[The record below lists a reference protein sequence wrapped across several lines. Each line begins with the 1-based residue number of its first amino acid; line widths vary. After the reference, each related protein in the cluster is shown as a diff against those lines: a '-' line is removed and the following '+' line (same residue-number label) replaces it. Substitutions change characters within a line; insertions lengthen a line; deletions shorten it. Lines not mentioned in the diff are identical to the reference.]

1 MSGRDNRGR
10 FTKGNKIGPRYQ
22 PGKSGNPAGNDPRF
36 HRLIKGMPKDAK
48 TIIYDV
54 LWTAMAQPDIN
65 EAKKYLDMKASELP
79 ECGFILQLTAKS
91 LMGKNGWQ
99 AFMDICDRLFGKPK
113 QTTEIEGG
121 LNLTPP
127 AIIIEGEEDDAD

>member
-22 PGKSGNPAGNDPRF
+22 PGKSGNPAGNDPKF
-36 HRLIKGMPKDAK
+36 HRLIKGLPKDAK
-48 TIIYDV
+48 TRIYDI

-65 EAKKYLDMKASELP
+65 AAKKYLDMKAEELP

-99 AFMDICDRLFGKPK
+99 TFMDICDRLFGKPK

>member
-10 FTKGNKIGPRYQ
+10 FTKGNKIGSRYQ
-22 PGKSGNPAGNDPRF
+22 PGKSGNPAGKDPRF

-54 LWTAMAQPDIN
+54 LWTAMSQPDIN

>member
-1 MSGRDNRGR
+1 
-10 FTKGNKIGPRYQ
+10 
-22 PGKSGNPAGNDPRF
+22 
-36 HRLIKGMPKDAK
+36 MPKDAK
-48 TIIYDV
+48 AIIYDV

-79 ECGFILQLTAKS
+79 EGGFILQLTAKS